1 LIQYITRR
9 VALDS
14 QLKPGTKQ
22 REPLSK
28 FHQPEISLGC
38 DSGINQPLPCFY
50 FTLNAAGHILAA
62 SAEAASSLGYSPDL
76 LLEQPIH
83 TLFVASEQAKL
94 QAQIDSALYQSK
106 HSQSRYELVCRNS
119 VRLQVIL
126 TVQQLQTIDREPM
139 LLLTCK
145 QAQDDA
151 LYQQSESCKQVQR
164 LNIELERRVHA
175 QTAELELAFEFE
187 ATLKR
192 ITDKVR
198 DSLDEHQIL
207 QTVVQEMVLAI
218 GAKCCNA
225 ALYNYEQGTSTVC
238 YEYTTSISP
247 YQGRVSRL
255 DAFPEIYNRLLQGQS
270 FQFCSL
276 IPNPVRGQVSMLTC
290 PILDDQGVMGDLWLI
305 NHAFYA
311 FSEQDIRLVRQVSNQ
326 CAIAIR
332 QARLYQAAQVQVQE
346 LEKLNRLKDD
356 FLSTVS
362 HELRTPMST
371 IKMAAQMLE
380 VVLRQEG
387 LLEVKAGRAARY
399 FQILHQECH
408 REISLINDL
417 LDLSQLEARTE
428 PLKPAPIDLKVWLP
442 TVVQPFAN
450 RIQRQQ
456 QQLQTDLLTE
466 LPPLTTN
473 VTSLKRIVTELL
485 DNACKYTPRGGQI
498 AVIAEMTSSSP
509 PDTGSTLLSRA
520 ILLSVKNSGVEI
532 PFAEQSRIFDKFYR
546 IPSHDPWQHGG
557 TGMGLALVKE
567 LVMRLGATIQV
578 ESHLMQT
585 SFTVRFP
592 LSCSLG

>member
-1 LIQYITRR
+1 
-9 VALDS
+9 LDS
-14 QLKPGTKQ
+14 QLKPGPKQ
-22 REPLSK
+22 CEPLSK
-28 FHQPEISLGC
+28 FHQPETSSDC
-38 DSGINQPLPCFY
+38 DTSADHLRHFY
-50 FTLNAAGHILAA
+50 FTLNAAGHILGA
-62 SAEAASSLGYSPDL
+62 SAEVAASLGYSLDL

-94 QAQIDSALYQSK
+94 RTQIDSALYQSR
-106 HSQSRYELVCRNS
+106 HSQSRYELVCRDGI
-119 VRLQVIL
+119 RLQIIL
-126 TVQQLQTIDREPM
+126 TVQQLHTTGHEPM
-139 LLLTCK
+139 LLLTCES
-145 QAQDDA
+145 AQNNV
-151 LYQQSESCKQVQR
+151 LYQQSESYKQVQR
-164 LNIELERRVHA
+164 LNIELARRVHA

-218 GAKCCNA
+218 GVKCCNA

-255 DAFPEIYNRLLQGQS
+255 DAFPEIYNQLLQGQS

-276 IPNPVRGQVSMLTC
+276 VPNPVRGQVAMLTC
-290 PILDDQGVMGDLWLI
+290 PILDDQGVLGDLWLI

-332 QARLYQAAQVQVQE
+332 QARLYQAAQVQVKE
-346 LEKLNRLKDD
+346 LEKLNQLKDD

-362 HELRTPMST
+362 HELRTPIST

-380 VVLRQEG
+380 VLLRQEG
-387 LLEVKAGRAARY
+387 LLESQDGRAARY
-399 FQILHQECH
+399 FQILHEECH
-408 REISLINDL
+408 REVSLINDL

-428 PLKPAPIDLKVWLP
+428 PLKPAAIDLKVWLS

-456 QQLQTDLLTE
+456 QQLRTDLSAE
-466 LPPLTTN
+466 LPPLITD
-473 VTSLKRIVTELL
+473 VTRLKRILTELL

-498 AVIAEMTSSSP
+498 AVIAEMTSPSLK
-509 PDTGSTLLSRA
+509 DTGSTLLSHA

-532 PFAEQSRIFDKFYR
+532 PLAEQARIFDKFYR
-546 IPSHDPWQHGG
+546 IPNHDPWQHGG
-557 TGMGLALVKE
+557 TGTGLALVKE

-578 ESHLMQT
+578 ESYLDQT

-592 LSCSLG
+592 LTCPLVGR